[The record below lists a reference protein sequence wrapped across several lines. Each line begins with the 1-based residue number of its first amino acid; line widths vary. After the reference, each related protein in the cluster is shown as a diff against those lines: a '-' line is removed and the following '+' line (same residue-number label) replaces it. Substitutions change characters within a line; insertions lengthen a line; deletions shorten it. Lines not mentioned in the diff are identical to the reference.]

1 MKAALLLL
9 LALLPGS
16 AFAVEA
22 AVVSAITS
30 FFSTVAVLG
39 VTYGQIAFMI
49 GATLYGNAQQKKAK
63 AALAARAAAAQA
75 AAIAS
80 LQDRTVTNVTTEQYY
95 RTIYGKDMVG
105 GNVVAIF
112 SSGDNDEF
120 KHLVVEMAAHEI
132 TAYHEI
138 YIADKLVGDLNN
150 DGWVYNGVYYNG
162 TTETISELMYQVDT
176 WTLPSNYV
184 PGSVSIHRA
193 GSGYTVPVGD
203 FTISGTLVTIN
214 PSEYSDIYNYIISYN
229 YIGSLSRTSTFVT
242 GGFIDSLDPTSVS
255 KSNSNSKLN
264 IQKHLGTPGEPADAY
279 LRSVLPTK
287 WTADHTLPGHA
298 YLVVTLNLT
307 QPEFQ
312 NGVPSVKALISGKKL
327 YDPRTG
333 VTAWSDNPAL
343 VILDYLRGPYI
354 GVPDVSIP
362 MSDYSAAANDC
373 DDMVGTPTRKRYTFN
388 GMVTAGEAPKK
399 ILELMADAMAGT
411 LDATTWSIYAGKY
424 RAPVVALQQDAIV
437 GSLAVNAGPGLVD
450 VYNLVRGRYS
460 SPANQYVPTDYTPY
474 TNAAYRSADGEELA
488 IDVDY
493 PYTNNVQGVH
503 DLARISMEDTR
514 NALSITADFS
524 YAAWRLRPG
533 DRLTLT
539 LPLFGMTNKVFRV
552 LDKSYKVGEPIKL
565 ALKEDDP
572 TIWDQADAIVEDETP
587 NTGLPDPFSIPLVQ
601 GLAAESG
608 EAVLLV
614 LGSGDIVSRLK
625 VSWQQTSYLGAS
637 FVEVQAK
644 KTVTN
649 TWESVTMAMSN
660 GSTYFSGVQDG
671 ESYTIRARVFNATL
685 GISGD
690 WSYLTHT
697 IIGKSSPP
705 PDVPTLTIYG
715 TTLAWTPVSV
725 LDLRGYQ
732 VRFHVGNNI
741 NWASATPMHSG
752 FLTETPYSM
761 TTMPTGPVTI
771 LIKAVATSGNESVNP
786 TYIITDL
793 GDAALANVLVTFDLD
808 ALGYPGTIT
817 GGSISGGDI
826 VATYLDSFYGPD
838 NDSFYHSDT
847 GGGSTIGDNYPF
859 YDPTSW
865 SEVVYT
871 TLGYV
876 PSAILAG
883 SNATLLLT
891 TEGAATTTIE
901 YRIIGPVSFF
911 GLDAASFYGPSN
923 SDSFYRASNDPT
935 YADATPWAP
944 WPGQIPATADVYQF
958 RVTLTP
964 STVQPKITYMA
975 FVIDAPDIEEQVN
988 DLPISASGTIIP
1000 LTRNFT
1006 KVVNIQATL
1015 QANLSVGETVEIDK
1029 ISRLVKV
1036 YNSSHVAVSGAT
1048 VDLTVKGY

>member
-1 MKAALLLL
+1 LKAVLLLL

-22 AVVSAITS
+22 AVVSSITS

-39 VTYGQIAFMI
+39 VTYGRIAFMI
-49 GATLYGNAQQKKAK
+49 GATLFGNAQQKKAK
-63 AALAARAAAAQA
+63 AALAARASAAQA
-75 AAIAS
+75 AALAS

-162 TTETISELMYQVDT
+162 TNESISENMYQVDT

-184 PGSVSIHRA
+184 PGSVSVRRNED
-193 GSGYTVPVGD
+193 GYTVPVD
-203 FTISGTLVTIN
+203 FTISGTLVTIS
-214 PSEYSDIYNYIISYN
+214 PSVYRIIDTYTISYN
-229 YIGSLSRTSTFVT
+229 YIGSLNGSSGST
-242 GGFIDSLDPTSVS
+242 
-255 KSNSNSKLN
+255 SNSKLN
-264 IQKHLGTPGEPADAY
+264 IQKHLGTPGEPADSY
-279 LRSVLPTK
+279 LQNILPAK

-298 YLVVTLNLT
+298 YLVITLNLT

-343 VILDYLRGPYI
+343 VMLDYLRGPYI

-388 GMVTAGEAPKK
+388 GVVTAGEAPKK
-399 ILELMADAMAGT
+399 ILELMADSMAGT
-411 LDATTWSIYAGKY
+411 LDATTWSVYAGKY
-424 RAPVVALQQDAIV
+424 RAPVVALQQDAVV

-474 TNAAYRSADGEELA
+474 TNAKYRASDGEELV

-503 DLARISMEDTR
+503 DLARIHMEDTR

-572 TIWDQADAIVEDETP
+572 TIWDQSDAVVEDETP
-587 NTGLPDPFSIPLVQ
+587 NTDLPDPFSIPLVQ

-608 EAVLLV
+608 EDVLLV

-625 VSWQQTSYLGAS
+625 VSWQQTGYLGAS
-637 FVEVQAK
+637 FVEIQAK

-649 TWESVTMAMSN
+649 TWESVTVAMSN

-671 ESYTIRARVFNATL
+671 EAYTVRARVFNATL

-732 VRFHVGNNI
+732 VRFHVGNNV

-761 TTMPTGPVTI
+761 TTLPTGPVTL
-771 LIKAVATSGNESVNP
+771 LIKAVDTSGNESVNP
-786 TYIITDL
+786 AYIITDL

-817 GGSISGGDI
+817 GGSISGGNI
-826 VATYLDSFYGPD
+826 VATGLDSFYGPD

-847 GGGSTIGDNYPF
+847 GGGSAIGDNYPF
-859 YDPTSW
+859 YDPASW
-865 SEVVYT
+865 GELVYT

-876 PSAILAG
+876 PPTILTG

-901 YRIIGPVSFF
+901 YRIIGPGSFF
-911 GLDAASFYGPSN
+911 GLDSSSFYGSSNSGSFYGP
-923 SDSFYRASNDPT
+923 DNDPT

-988 DLPISASGTIIP
+988 DLPISASGTTIP
-1000 LTRNFT
+1000 LTSNFT

-1015 QANLSVGETVEIDK
+1015 QANLSGGETVEIDK